1 MTGLI
6 QRLVRYFVPLP
17 VARVEDLKD
26 LVARECA
33 HISQKVPIDY
43 VEARA
48 HAFAPQLFT
57 EKPFL
62 DALHTCTRESYAAI
76 LGDLLILVEGA
87 LRPHAGPS
95 ALQVADRI
103 AGLYGEILAQLDP
116 PRERADGWGEATSE
130 FHSRFDHAR
139 THAPAPAAD
148 VVVHAGERMFRTLP
162 LHQRFTRLDQ
172 DAIIATVQLRAAIFV
187 GEFRRRLDAS
197 ALVADLRRAR

>member
-6 QRLVRYFVPLP
+6 GRLVRYFVPPP
-17 VARVEDLKD
+17 VARVEDLKA

-95 ALQVADRI
+95 ALQAADRI
-103 AGLYGEILAQLDP
+103 AGLYGEIIAGLDP
-116 PRERADGWGEATSE
+116 PSGRIKGWAEPEAA
-130 FHSRFDHAR
+130 FQGRFAHAR
-139 THAPAPAAD
+139 SHPPAPAAD
-148 VVVHAGERMFRTLP
+148 VVVHAGECMFKTLP

-172 DAIIATVQLRAAIFV
+172 DAIIATVQLRSAIFM
-187 GEFRRRLDAS
+187 ETLRKRIDAPT
-197 ALVADLRRAR
+197 LVADLARAP